1 MIKQVKDITLEE
13 VKQICI
19 KARTKENGKVV
30 KYCVSDCPL
39 NKDNADMFLLF
50 DNSIRLCEL
59 IKMLN
64 KEVEI
69 EDGK

>member
-19 KARTKENGKVV
+19 KARTKEKGKVV
-30 KYCVSDCPL
+30 KGCVSDCPL
-39 NKDNADMFLLF
+39 NKENSDIFLLF

-64 KEVEI
+64 KKVEI
-69 EDGK
+69 KND

>member
-13 VKQICI
+13 AKQICI

-30 KYCVSDCPL
+30 KHCVSDCPL
-39 NKDNADMFLLF
+39 NKDDSDMFLLF

-64 KEVEI
+64 KEVEVNNEI
-69 EDGK
+69 